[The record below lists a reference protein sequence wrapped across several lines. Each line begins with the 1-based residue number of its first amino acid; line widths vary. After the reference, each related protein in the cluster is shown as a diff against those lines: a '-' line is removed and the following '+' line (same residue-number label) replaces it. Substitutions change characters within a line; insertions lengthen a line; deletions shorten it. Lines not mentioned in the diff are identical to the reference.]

1 MYNSAGGEMAVQ
13 YETYDTYDTMD
24 TYEADE
30 ASKMTLTLLYLHAML
45 AFQW

>member
-1 MYNSAGGEMAVQ
+1 MAVQ

-30 ASKMTLTLLYLHAML
+30 ANVIKDTYWNGYFY
-45 AFQW
+45 AFLQS